1 MTMLNAM
8 DTLTQITVIKTESD
22 KVEAWLNQ
30 RCNRFTKLHHA
41 VIRINGL
48 KFSIV
53 SVFQAEMND
62 EDVTALKLAFNIFD
76 IR

>member
-30 RCNRFTKLHHA
+30 RCNRVTKLHHA